1 MDRSFS
7 SSTTL
12 TNSNK
17 PYAPP
22 TPSLIELPT
31 CPVCLERMD
40 ETTGL
45 LTILCQHVFH
55 CACLE
60 KWKGSGCPVCRY
72 IQVPS
77 SIFPYPRPQDIDTDS
92 DPACSTCHSTANLWI
107 CLICGSIGCGR
118 YESAHAYAHYE
129 LTSHCYAM
137 DISTQHVWDY
147 AGDGYVHRLIQ
158 NKDNFGPSPP
168 LDSTTRHIDMP
179 HHPNTAYRS
188 EPEDSVPRAKME
200 AMANE
205 YTYLLS
211 AQLDSQRRY
220 FEEQVERAVDKAS
233 TATLRLETI
242 TTELSNLK
250 VCLDETKDAYKSTR
264 DSLDSLT
271 KQMTKTDVRAKKFEE
286 MARNTMKA
294 IKEEQSLSSGMV
306 ERIRDLNEK
315 RNKDEK
321 IITDQKNQIVELE
334 ELNRDLTVFI
344 QSRDELEK
352 MKKRGEIEEDEVQ
365 DGQVGIQGKKNT
377 RGRK

>member
-1 MDRSFS
+1 
-7 SSTTL
+7 
-12 TNSNK
+12 
-17 PYAPP
+17 
-22 TPSLIELPT
+22 
-31 CPVCLERMD
+31 
-40 ETTGL
+40 
-45 LTILCQHVFH
+45 
-55 CACLE
+55 
-60 KWKGSGCPVCRY
+60 
-72 IQVPS
+72 
-77 SIFPYPRPQDIDTDS
+77 
-92 DPACSTCHSTANLWI
+92 
-107 CLICGSIGCGR
+107 
-118 YESAHAYAHYE
+118 
-129 LTSHCYAM
+129 
-137 DISTQHVWDY
+137 
-147 AGDGYVHRLIQ
+147 
-158 NKDNFGPSPP
+158 
-168 LDSTTRHIDMP
+168 
-179 HHPNTAYRS
+179 
-188 EPEDSVPRAKME
+188 ME